1 MTRVQVHNLQVIIS
15 LNNVI
20 LLLLTITRQVC
31 RLMQS
36 HYCAHGV
43 SMASLG
49 ESKTALLRHLL
60 PNLGTKTRG
69 SYLSGNIQCIS
80 CLIFF

>member
-20 LLLLTITRQVC
+20 LPDLLLLTITRQVC

-36 HYCAHGV
+36 HYTVHMV
-43 SMASLG
+43 
-49 ESKTALLRHLL
+49 
-60 PNLGTKTRG
+60 
-69 SYLSGNIQCIS
+69 
-80 CLIFF
+80 